1 MKVTSQIIIT
11 MFAIFFGML
20 LFGCV
25 DKKAGN
31 SMTYE
36 TTPAHPTE
44 TAFIAVINHVDHYA
58 PDITFSCVHERVVV
72 RKTGKVFKESECFYN
87 LVAINRAISSP
98 IPILGD

>member
-1 MKVTSQIIIT
+1 MKITSQIIVT

-20 LFGCV
+20 LFGCA
-25 DKKAGN
+25 DKAGN

-36 TTPAHPTE
+36 TTPEHPTE
-44 TAFIAVINHVDHYA
+44 TAFIAVIDHVDHYA
-58 PDITFSCVHERVVV
+58 PDVTFSCVNERVVV
-72 RKTGKVFKESECFYN
+72 RKTGKVFKESECFYS